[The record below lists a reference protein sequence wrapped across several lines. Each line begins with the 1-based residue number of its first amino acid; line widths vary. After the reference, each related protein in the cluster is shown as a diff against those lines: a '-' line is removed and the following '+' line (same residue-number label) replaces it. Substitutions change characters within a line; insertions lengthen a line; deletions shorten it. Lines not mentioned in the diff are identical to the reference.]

1 MNKGEYDLLLEYA
14 PSWEAIL
21 STINNMLPVI
31 NVEFVDAYSLKNF
44 YLGFDE
50 GFLEAVRNKTK
61 DNLTPDHFIV
71 NHHKP
76 FIDDGSVENGNA
88 AFSLTVMNLLENEIR
103 EIIPKASE
111 YFEIFSLM
119 PILEAF
125 YLFRLFLQKIL
136 DVNANGHVSLTDLAI
151 DFALI
156 YRNLSSNTVF
166 LKEIVWFYNLM
177 ILKQVSSIKSR
188 T

>member
-1 MNKGEYDLLLEYA
+1 MYNDDYELLLDYA
-14 PSWEAIL
+14 PAWEVIL
-21 STINNMLPVI
+21 STINHTMPVI
-31 NVEFVDAYSLKNF
+31 NIAFIDAYSLKNF
-44 YLGFDE
+44 YIGFDDS
-50 GFLEAVRNKTK
+50 FLEAIKDKTK
-61 DNLTPDHFIV
+61 NNLTSDHFIV

-76 FIDDGSVENGNA
+76 FIDDGSVENSNA
-88 AFSLTVMNLLENEIR
+88 VFSLTVMNLLESETIEIL
-103 EIIPKASE
+103 EKAPQ
-111 YFEIFSLM
+111 YFEVFSLM

-136 DVNANGHVSLTDLAI
+136 NTTDPNHVSLTSLAI

-156 YRNLSSNTVF
+156 YRSRSTNILF

-188 T
+188 N